1 MAAMKEV
8 KQPTMRRRLSLRRW
22 VPFAVLALGGTLTA
36 VTVISLS
43 LTEEVRARAAFES
56 DTLETWHNVNSGL
69 ERLVEVARVSTA
81 LLAVS
86 QEINYVEFRS
96 FVRGLQL
103 RERYPAIDGVGFS
116 QRVRRQDL
124 RTFLRQIH
132 LDGVSG
138 LDVWPAGRRS
148 EYQTVVFLEP
158 GDARN
163 TSAVGFDMAT
173 SPTLLAAM
181 ERARDSGSPAISER
195 LPIGPFSGAGE
206 QTRAVLYLPVY
217 RAGAVLRTIENRRQA
232 LVGFVFSPF
241 RPDVPLQQSVAAT
254 TSSLGVDVY
263 DTEMDPRKL
272 LYRSPIDNGEP
283 RFRSTY
289 AVQIAGRRWLL
300 AARARESIAGPF
312 PLEAQRTL
320 VAGALLSLLLF
331 ALMRAQI
338 RAWEASA
345 RHGAELRAADYA
357 KDQFLATLSHELR
370 TPLNAV
376 LGWVTMLR
384 TGAVRD
390 DRRRHAL
397 EVVERNARAQAQ
409 LIEDLLDTSRILMG
423 KMRVDMRPLPIVPAV
438 LGVLDSLR
446 PTADAKGIHLH
457 GPELRDLGPAI
468 ISADPGR
475 FEQIVSNL
483 LSNAIKFTPPG
494 GDVWLNVTCESEQ
507 LRLSVRDTGVGIDPD
522 FLPHVFDRFRQADGS
537 TTRSHAG
544 IGVGLAIV
552 RHLVEAHGGFI
563 EPYSDGP
570 NRGAEFIVTL
580 PLSAA
585 TGSVHRGFLPSAS
598 AEESDGLSHGADIV
612 RT

>member
-1 MAAMKEV
+1 MKEV
-8 KQPTMRRRLSLRRW
+8 KQPTIRRRLSLRRW
-22 VPFAVLALGGTLTA
+22 VPFAVLALGGMLTA
-36 VTVISLS
+36 FTVISLS
-43 LTEEVRARAAFES
+43 LTEEARARAAFES
-56 DTLETWHNVNSGL
+56 DTLETWKNVNSGL
-69 ERLVEVARVSTA
+69 DRLVEVARLSTA

-103 RERYPAIDGVGFS
+103 RERYPAIDGIGFS
-116 QRVRRQDL
+116 QRIGRRDIG
-124 RTFLRQIH
+124 TFLRQVH
-132 LDGVSG
+132 LDGVPE
-138 LDVWPAGRRS
+138 LDVWPAGLRS
-148 EYQTVVFLEP
+148 EYHTILFLEP

-163 TSAVGFDMAT
+163 KSAVGFDMAT
-173 SPTLLAAM
+173 SAALLPAM
-181 ERARDSGSPAISER
+181 ERARDSGAPAISER
-195 LPIGPFSGAGE
+195 LPIAPFSGAGE
-206 QTRAVLYLPVY
+206 QTRAVVYLPVY
-217 RAGAVLRTIENRRQA
+217 RAGAALRTIENRRRA

-241 RPDVPLQQSVAAT
+241 RPEVPLQQSVAAT
-254 TSSLGVDVY
+254 ASSLAVDVY

-272 LYRSPIDNGEP
+272 LYRSAIASGEP
-283 RFRSTY
+283 RFHSTY

-300 AARARESIAGPF
+300 SARSRESLAPGPF
-312 PLEAQRTL
+312 PVEAQRTL

-345 RHGAELRAADYA
+345 RHGAELRAADRA

-390 DRRRHAL
+390 DRREHAL

-438 LGVLDSLR
+438 LAVLDSVR

-457 GPELRDLGPAI
+457 GPELRDLGPATI
-468 ISADPGR
+468 AADPGR

-494 GDVWLNVTCESEQ
+494 GDVWLNVRCETEQ
-507 LRLSVRDTGVGIDPD
+507 LRLSVRDTGVGIDAD

-537 TTRSHAG
+537 TTRTHAG

-563 EPYSDGP
+563 ETHSDGP
-570 NRGAEFIVTL
+570 NRGAEFVVML
-580 PLSAA
+580 PLSGAV
-585 TGSVHRGFLPSAS
+585 GPVHADFLPSTS
-598 AEESDGLSHGADIV
+598 LGEPDRESRDADIV

>member
-1 MAAMKEV
+1 MKEV
-8 KQPTMRRRLSLRRW
+8 KQPTIRRRLSLRRW

-69 ERLVEVARVSTA
+69 GRVVEVARMSTA

-103 RERYPAIDGVGFS
+103 RERYPAIDGIGFS
-116 QRVRRQDL
+116 QRIKRQDL

-132 LDGVSG
+132 LDGVPD
-138 LDVWPAGRRS
+138 LDVWPAGPRS
-148 EYQTVVFLEP
+148 EYHTILYLEP
-158 GDARN
+158 DDARN

-173 SPTLLAAM
+173 SATLLAAM
-181 ERARDSGSPAISER
+181 ERARDSGAPAISER
-195 LPIGPFSGAGE
+195 LSLSPFSDAGE
-206 QTRAVLYLPVY
+206 QTRAIVYVPVY
-217 RAGAVLRTIENRRQA
+217 RVGAVLRTVENRRKA
-232 LVGFVFSPF
+232 LVGFVFCPF

-254 TSSLGVDVY
+254 TASLGVDVY

-272 LYRSPIDNGEP
+272 LYRSAIDNGEP

-289 AVQIAGRRWLL
+289 AVQIAGRLWLL
-300 AARARESIAGPF
+300 AARSRESAAGMF

-338 RAWEASA
+338 RAWEVSA
-345 RHGAELRAADYA
+345 RHGAELRAADRA

-390 DRRRHAL
+390 DRRAHAL

-423 KMRVDMRPLPIVPAV
+423 KMRVDLRPLPIVTAV
-438 LGVLDSLR
+438 LAVLDSLR

-457 GPELRDLGPAI
+457 GPELRDLGCAV

-494 GDVWLNVTCESEQ
+494 GDVWLNVTCEAEQ
-507 LRLSVRDTGVGIDPD
+507 LQMSVRDTGVGIDPE

-537 TTRSHAG
+537 TTREHAG

-552 RHLVEAHGGFI
+552 RHLVEVHGGTI
-563 EPYSDGP
+563 ETYSDGP
-570 NRGAEFIVTL
+570 GRGAEFVVML
-580 PLSAA
+580 PMSG
-585 TGSVHRGFLPSAS
+585 TVSPVHAGALPSADS
-598 AEESDGLSHGADIV
+598 GEPDRQSRDADIV

>member
-1 MAAMKEV
+1 MKEV
-8 KQPTMRRRLSLRRW
+8 KQPTIRRRLSLRRW

-103 RERYPAIDGVGFS
+103 RERYPAVDGIGFS
-116 QRVRRQDL
+116 QRIRRQDL

-132 LDGVSG
+132 LDGVPE
-138 LDVWPAGRRS
+138 LDVWPVGPRS
-148 EYQTVVFLEP
+148 EYHTILFLEP

-163 TSAVGFDMAT
+163 TSSVGFDMAT
-173 SPTLLAAM
+173 NATLFAAM
-181 ERARDSGSPAISER
+181 ERARDSGKPAVSER
-195 LPIGPFSGAGE
+195 FSIAPFSDAGE
-206 QTRAVLYLPVY
+206 RTRAVVFVPVY
-217 RAGAVLRTIENRRQA
+217 RVGAVLRTVENRRRA
-232 LVGFVFSPF
+232 LVGFVFCTF
-241 RPDVPLQQSVAAT
+241 RPEVPLQQSVAAT
-254 TSSLGVDVY
+254 TASLGVDVY
-263 DTEMDPRKL
+263 DTEMDPRRL
-272 LYRSPIDNGEP
+272 LYRSVIDNGEP

-300 AARARESIAGPF
+300 AARSRESSAGLF

-345 RHGAELRAADYA
+345 RHGAELRAADRA

-390 DRRRHAL
+390 DRREHAL

-423 KMRVDMRPLPIVPAV
+423 KMRVDMRPLPIVSAV
-438 LGVLDSLR
+438 LAVLDSLR

-457 GPELRDLGPAI
+457 GPELRDLGCAT

-494 GDVWLNVTCESEQ
+494 GDVWLNVMCEAEQ
-507 LRLSVRDTGVGIDPD
+507 LRMSVRDTGVGIDPD

-537 TTRSHAG
+537 TTRAHAG

-552 RHLVEAHGGFI
+552 RHLVEAHGGTI
-563 EPYSDGP
+563 ETYSDGP
-570 NRGAEFIVTL
+570 NRGAEFVVML
-580 PLSAA
+580 PMSGAVEP
-585 TGSVHRGFLPSAS
+585 VHADSLPSTS
-598 AEESDGLSHGADIV
+598 LGEPDRESRDADIV

>member
-1 MAAMKEV
+1 MKEV
-8 KQPTMRRRLSLRRW
+8 KQPTIRRRLSLRRW

-86 QEINYVEFRS
+86 EEINYVEFRS

-103 RERYPAIDGVGFS
+103 RERYPAIDGIGFS
-116 QRVRRQDL
+116 QRIGRQDL
-124 RTFLRQIH
+124 RTFVRQIR
-132 LDGVSG
+132 LDGVPS
-138 LDVWPAGRRS
+138 LDVWPAGLRG
-148 EYQTVVFLEP
+148 EYHTVLFLEP

-173 SPTLLAAM
+173 SATLLAAM
-181 ERARDSGSPAISER
+181 ERARDSGAPAISER
-195 LPIGPFSGAGE
+195 LPIGPFSGAGD
-206 QTRAVLYLPVY
+206 QTRAVVYLPVY
-217 RAGAVLRTIENRRQA
+217 RAGAVPRTIENRRKA

-241 RPDVPLQQSVAAT
+241 RPEVPLQQSVAAT
-254 TSSLGVDVY
+254 KSSLGVDVY
-263 DTEMDPRKL
+263 DVEMDPRKL
-272 LYRSPIDNGEP
+272 LYRSAIDNGEP

-300 AARARESIAGPF
+300 AARSRESIAGLF

-345 RHGAELRAADYA
+345 RHGAELRAADQA

-390 DRRRHAL
+390 DRRGHAL

-438 LGVLDSLR
+438 LAVLDSLR
-446 PTADAKGIHLH
+446 PTADTKGIHLH
-457 GPELRDLGPAI
+457 GPELRDFVPAT

-494 GDVWLNVTCESEQ
+494 GDVWLNVTCEAQ
-507 LRLSVRDTGVGIDPD
+507 QVRLSVRDTGVGIDRD
-522 FLPHVFDRFRQADGS
+522 FLPCVFDRFRQADGS
-537 TTRSHAG
+537 TTRTHAG

-563 EPYSDGP
+563 ETYSDGP
-570 NRGAEFIVTL
+570 NQGAEFTVTL

-585 TGSVHRGFLPSAS
+585 VGPVHRGSLPSATS
-598 AEESDGLSHGADIV
+598 GEPDGQSHDADIV
-612 RT
+612 RA

>member
-1 MAAMKEV
+1 MAMKEV
-8 KQPTMRRRLSLRRW
+8 KQPTIRRRLSLRRW
-22 VPFAVLALGGTLTA
+22 VPFAVLVLGGTITA
-36 VTVISLS
+36 VTVISLC
-43 LTEEVRARAAFES
+43 LADEVRARAAFES
-56 DTLETWHNVNSGL
+56 DTLETWHNVNSGV
-69 ERLVEVARVSTA
+69 ERIVEVARVSTA

-96 FVRGLQL
+96 FVRALQL
-103 RERYPAIDGVGFS
+103 RERYPAIDGIGFS
-116 QRVRRQDL
+116 QRIGRRDL
-124 RTFLRQIH
+124 RTFLKQIH
-132 LDGVSG
+132 LDGVPD
-138 LDVWPAGRRS
+138 LDVWPAGPRS
-148 EYQTVVFLEP
+148 EYHTVLFLEP
-158 GDARN
+158 SEARN

-173 SPTLLAAM
+173 SATLFAAM
-181 ERARDSGSPAISER
+181 ERARDSGAPAITER
-195 LPIGPFSGAGE
+195 LPISPFSGAGE
-206 QTRAVLYLPVY
+206 QTRAVIYVPVY
-217 RAGAVLRTIENRRQA
+217 RTGAVLRTVENRRKA

-241 RPDVPLQQSVAAT
+241 RPDVALQQGVAAT

-263 DTEMDPRKL
+263 DGEMDPRKL
-272 LYRSPIDNGEP
+272 LYRSAIDSGEP

-300 AARARESIAGPF
+300 AGRSRESAAGLL

-345 RHGAELRAADYA
+345 RHGAELRAADRA

-390 DRRRHAL
+390 DRREHAL

-423 KMRVDMRPLPIVPAV
+423 KMRVEMRPLPIVSAV
-438 LGVLDSLR
+438 LAVLDSLR

-457 GPELRDLGPAI
+457 GPELRELGCAT

-494 GDVWLNVTCESEQ
+494 GDVWLNVTCEVEQ
-507 LRLSVRDTGVGIDPD
+507 LRMSVRDTGVGIDPD

-537 TTRSHAG
+537 TTRAHAG

-552 RHLVEAHGGFI
+552 RHLVEVHGGTI
-563 EPYSDGP
+563 ETYSDGP
-570 NRGAEFIVTL
+570 NRGAEFVVML
-580 PLSAA
+580 PLSGAVRPVY
-585 TGSVHRGFLPSAS
+585 GDSLPSTS
-598 AEESDGLSHGADIV
+598 LGEPDRESRDADVV

>member
-1 MAAMKEV
+1 
-8 KQPTMRRRLSLRRW
+8 
-22 VPFAVLALGGTLTA
+22 
-36 VTVISLS
+36 VISLS

-96 FVRGLQL
+96 FVRGLKL
-103 RERYPAIDGVGFS
+103 RERFPAIDGIGLS
-116 QRVRRQDL
+116 QRIGRQDL
-124 RTFLRQIH
+124 RTFLRQVH
-132 LDGVSG
+132 LDGVPDF
-138 LDVWPAGRRS
+138 DVWPAGRRS
-148 EYQTVVFLEP
+148 EYHTILFLEP
-158 GDARN
+158 GDERN
-163 TSAVGFDMAT
+163 SSAVGFDMAT
-173 SPTLLAAM
+173 SATLLAAM
-181 ERARDSGSPAISER
+181 ERARDSGAPVISGR

-206 QTRAVLYLPVY
+206 QTRAVIYLPVY
-217 RAGAVLRTIENRRQA
+217 RAGAVLRTVENRRKA
-232 LVGFVFSPF
+232 LVGFVFTPF
-241 RPDVPLQQSVAAT
+241 RPQVPLQQSVSAT
-254 TSSLGVDVY
+254 TSSLAVDVY
-263 DTEMDPRKL
+263 DTDMDPRKL
-272 LYRSPIDNGEP
+272 LYRSAIGNGEP
-283 RFRSTY
+283 RFHSTY
-289 AVQIAGRRWLL
+289 AVQVAGRRWLL
-300 AARARESIAGPF
+300 DARSREAFTRSL

-320 VAGALLSLLLF
+320 MTGTLLSLLLF

-345 RHGAELRAADYA
+345 RHGAELRAADRA

-390 DRRRHAL
+390 DRREHAL

-438 LGVLDSLR
+438 LAVLESLR
-446 PTADAKGIHLH
+446 PTADAKGVHLH
-457 GPELRDLGPAI
+457 GPQLRDLGAAT

-494 GDVWLNVTCESEQ
+494 GDVWLNVACGDEQ
-507 LRLSVRDTGVGIDPD
+507 LRLSVCDTGVGIDAD

-537 TTRSHAG
+537 TTRTHAG

-563 EPYSDGP
+563 ETHSDGP
-570 NRGAEFIVTL
+570 NRGAEFVVTL

-585 TGSVHRGFLPSAS
+585 VGPVHRLSFPSVTS
-598 AEESDGLSHGADIV
+598 EESDGQAHDGNIV